1 LIKEKLVNLVYD
13 LLIMVDKLLAEV
25 QDLKEEVKTPF

>member
-1 LIKEKLVNLVYD
+1 MIKEKLVNLVYD